1 MLARFLGFIFAPTGV
16 LLGIW
21 AVEQFMTTPPSARWV
36 GPGLGIAIGL
46 AMIIVG
52 VRYILKKDEA
62 KPNGGA

>member
-21 AVEQFMTTPPSARWV
+21 GIKEFLTTPPTPGWV
-36 GPGLGIAIGL
+36 GPGLGVAMGL

-52 VRYILKKDEA
+52 VRYILKKPGDDDA
-62 KPNGGA
+62 AR

>member
-21 AVEQFMTTPPSARWV
+21 AVREMLTTPPTAAWV
-36 GPGLGIAIGL
+36 GPLLGIAMAL

-52 VRYILKKDEA
+52 VRYILKKQEA
-62 KPNGGA
+62 GPNGGA

>member
-21 AVEQFMTTPPSARWV
+21 GLNQILTTPWGPDWI
-36 GPGLGIAIGL
+36 GPGLGIAMGL

-52 VRYILKKDEA
+52 VRYILKKPETR
-62 KPNGGA
+62 PNGGV